1 MFAFFR
7 RFPMPSFD
15 IVSEVDLQEVDN
27 AINNA
32 KKELATRYD
41 FRNSKTLLELDKK
54 EGKISLQTEDEMKVR
69 ALQEMLSVNLSKRK
83 IDPRAVEFGKVE
95 PGQGQSVKVEIKI
108 KQGLDRD
115 TARDLVKMIKETKL
129 KVQAAI
135 QDEQVRVTGKKIDD
149 LQAVIK
155 LLRESSVK
163 VPLQY
168 VNMKS

>member
-1 MFAFFR
+1 
-7 RFPMPSFD
+7 MPSFD
-15 IVSEVDLQEVDN
+15 IVSEVNLQEVDN
-27 AINNA
+27 ALNNT

-41 FRNSKTLLELDKK
+41 FRNSKTTLELDKK
-54 EGKISLQTEDEMKVR
+54 EGKISVHTEDEMKVR
-69 ALQEMLSVNLSKRK
+69 ALQEMLSINLSKRK
-83 IDPRAVEFGKVE
+83 IDPRAVEFGKAE
-95 PGQGQSVKVEIKI
+95 PGQGQSVRVEIKI

-115 TARDLVKMIKETKL
+115 TAREIIRLIKDTRL

-155 LLRESSVK
+155 MLRESAIK

>member
-1 MFAFFR
+1 
-7 RFPMPSFD
+7 MPSFD

-27 AINNA
+27 ALNNT

-41 FRNSKTLLELDKK
+41 FRGSTTTLELNKK
-54 EGKISLQTEDEMKVR
+54 EMKIVLHTEDEMKVR
-69 ALQEMLSVNLSKRK
+69 AIREILSIHLAKRK
-83 IDPRAVEFGKVE
+83 IDPRAIEFGEVE
-95 PGQGQSVKVEIKI
+95 PGQGKTVKVEVKI
-108 KQGLDRD
+108 KKGLDKD
-115 TARDLVKMIKETKL
+115 TAREIVKMIKDSKL

-155 LLRESSVK
+155 LARESNVK

>member
-1 MFAFFR
+1 
-7 RFPMPSFD
+7 MPSFD
-15 IVSEVDLQEVDN
+15 VVSEVDLQEVDN
-27 AINNA
+27 AINNT

-41 FRNSKTLLELDKK
+41 FRNSKTGLELDKK
-54 EGKISLQTEDEMKVR
+54 ESKISLHTEDEMKVR

-108 KQGLDRD
+108 KRGLDRD
-115 TARDLVKMIKETKL
+115 TARDIVKLIKDSKL

-135 QDEQVRVTGKKIDD
+135 QDEQVRVTAKKIDD
-149 LQAVIK
+149 LQTIIK
-155 LLRESSVK
+155 MLRESSGK
-163 VPLQY
+163 VPLQF

>member
-1 MFAFFR
+1 
-7 RFPMPSFD
+7 MPSFD

-27 AINNA
+27 AINNT

-41 FRNSKTLLELDKK
+41 FRGSKTTLEFDKK
-54 EGKISLQTEDEMKVR
+54 ESKVSLHTEDEMKVR

-83 IDPRAVEFGKVE
+83 IDPRAVEFGKAE

-115 TARDLVKMIKETKL
+115 AARDIVKLIKESKL

-149 LQAVIK
+149 LQDVIK
-155 LLRESSVK
+155 MLREGAIK
-163 VPLQY
+163 VPLQF

>member
-1 MFAFFR
+1 
-7 RFPMPSFD
+7 MPSFD
-15 IVSEVDLQEVDN
+15 VVSEVDFQEVDN
-27 AINNA
+27 ALNNT

-41 FRNSKTLLELDKK
+41 FRNSKTALEFDKK
-54 EGKISLQTEDEMKVR
+54 EAKISLHTEDEMKVR
-69 ALQEMLSVNLSKRK
+69 ALQEMLSVNLAKRK

-115 TARDLVKMIKETKL
+115 TAREIVGLIKDSKL
-129 KVQAAI
+129 RVQAAI
-135 QDEQVRVTGKKIDD
+135 QEDQVRVTGKKIDD

-155 LLRESSVK
+155 ALRESSLK
-163 VPLQY
+163 VPLQF

>member
-1 MFAFFR
+1 
-7 RFPMPSFD
+7 MPTFD

-41 FRNSKTLLELDKK
+41 FRNSKTTLELDKK
-54 EGKISLQTEDEMKVR
+54 EGKISLHTEDEMKVR

-95 PGQGQSVKVEIKI
+95 PGQGQSVKVEVKI

-115 TARDLVKMIKETKL
+115 TAREVVKLIKDTKL

-135 QDEQVRVTGKKIDD
+135 QDEQVRVTAKKIDD

-155 LLRESSVK
+155 TLRESAIK
-163 VPLQY
+163 APLQF

>member
-1 MFAFFR
+1 
-7 RFPMPSFD
+7 MPSFD
-15 IVSEVDLQEVDN
+15 IVNEVNLQEVDN
-27 AINNA
+27 AINNT
-32 KKELATRYD
+32 KKELVNRYD
-41 FRNSKTLLELDKK
+41 FRNSKTTIELDKK
-54 EGKISLQTEDEMKVR
+54 ENKISLHTEDEMKVR
-69 ALQEMLSVNLSKRK
+69 ALQEMISVNLSKRK

-108 KQGLDRD
+108 KQGLEKDA
-115 TARDLVKMIKETKL
+115 AREIVKLIKDAKL

-155 LLRESSVK
+155 TLRENPALK
-163 VPLQY
+163 VPLQF